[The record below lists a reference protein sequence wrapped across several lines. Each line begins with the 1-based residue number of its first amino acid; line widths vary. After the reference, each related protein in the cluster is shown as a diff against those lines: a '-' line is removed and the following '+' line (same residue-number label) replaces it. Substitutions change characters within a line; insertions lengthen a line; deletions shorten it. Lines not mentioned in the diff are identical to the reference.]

1 MIFIIP
7 FIIGAI
13 GVAIGAVGG
22 AFAAHAAG
30 EKDRQESKSHRKV
43 ANELCDKYSKL
54 QKQYYDL
61 ADKSK
66 SENKRLLE
74 KLAISEVEKDTLHL
88 LVDLQQAIIGL
99 MLSIDESPSYEAL
112 AQINIAVKATN
123 QVLLNLDKN
132 PIEINS
138 DYFDRNFKRVISI
151 EGSNIRELIA
161 KDPNT
166 PPATLTKLSKDLFW
180 IREAVA
186 NNPSTPIN
194 VLTWLKNDTCVEVI
208 NAAEKNLDYQQRSHL
223 LTVKYGC
230 KVSIK
235 ACNSK
240 YVMCRLNRHAK
251 LAARADH
258 INDWE
263 KFEIVNI
270 ANSLLE
276 NKKIPVRYGDKVA
289 FRSLAN
295 DKFVS
300 SDLGNHGRLIASVPH
315 IKEWEIFTVLP
326 FKDDDKLGT
335 NIEYEDEFTLRLHSS
350 KLVYCR
356 VKENGRICIDSIR
369 TDGSEVFTFIKPSN

>member
-13 GVAIGAVGG
+13 GVAVGAVGG

-74 KLAISEVEKDTLHL
+74 KLAISEVEKDTLYL

-99 MLSIDESPSYEAL
+99 MLSIDESPSYDAL

-151 EGSNIRELIA
+151 KGSNIRE
-161 KDPNT
+161 
-166 PPATLTKLSKDLFW
+166 
-180 IREAVA
+180 
-186 NNPSTPIN
+186 
-194 VLTWLKNDTCVEVI
+194 
-208 NAAEKNLDYQQRSHL
+208 
-223 LTVKYGC
+223 
-230 KVSIK
+230 
-235 ACNSK
+235 
-240 YVMCRLNRHAK
+240 
-251 LAARADH
+251 
-258 INDWE
+258 
-263 KFEIVNI
+263 
-270 ANSLLE
+270 
-276 NKKIPVRYGDKVA
+276 
-289 FRSLAN
+289 
-295 DKFVS
+295 
-300 SDLGNHGRLIASVPH
+300 
-315 IKEWEIFTVLP
+315 
-326 FKDDDKLGT
+326 
-335 NIEYEDEFTLRLHSS
+335 
-350 KLVYCR
+350 
-356 VKENGRICIDSIR
+356 
-369 TDGSEVFTFIKPSN
+369 

>member
-13 GVAIGAVGG
+13 GVAVGAVGG

-194 VLTWLKNDTCVEVI
+194 VLTWLKNDTYVEVI

-230 KVSIK
+230 QVSIK
-235 ACNSK
+235 AYNSK

-263 KFEIVNI
+263 KFEIVNV

-276 NKKIPVRYGDKVA
+276 NKNIPVRYGDKVA

-295 DKFVS
+295 DKFIS

-326 FKDDDKLGT
+326 FKDDYKLGT
-335 NIEYEDEFTLRLHSS
+335 NIEYEDKFTLQVHRS
-350 KLVYCR
+350 KQVYCR
-356 VKENGRICIDSIR
+356 GKENGRICIDSIR
-369 TDGSEVFTFIKPSN
+369 TDGSEVFTFIKPSI

>member
-13 GVAIGAVGG
+13 GVAVGAVGG

-43 ANELCDKYSKL
+43 ANELCGKYSKL

-166 PPATLTKLSKDLFW
+166 PSATLTKLSKDLFW

-186 NNPSTPIN
+186 DNPSTPKNI
-194 VLTWLKNDTCVEVI
+194 LTLLKEDKCPEVS
-208 NAAEKNLDYQQRSHL
+208 NAAQRNLDYQQRQNL
-223 LTVKYGC
+223 AVKYGSP
-230 KVSIK
+230 VSIK
-235 ACNSK
+235 ACNGK
-240 YVMCRLNRHAK
+240 YIMSRLNRHGK

-263 KFEIVNI
+263 QFEIINV
-270 ANSLLE
+270 AKPLLE
-276 NKKIPVRYGDKVA
+276 NKNTPVCYGDKVA

-295 DKFVS
+295 DNFVS

-315 IKEWEIFTVLP
+315 IKQWEIFTISP
-326 FKDDDKLGT
+326 FKNDRKLGK
-335 NIEYEDEFTLRLHSS
+335 NVEYEDKFTLQVHNS
-350 KLVYCR
+350 KQVYCK
-356 VKENGRICIDSIR
+356 VKESGRICIDSIR
-369 TDGSEVFTFIKPSN
+369 TDGSEIFIFIKPSN

>member
-13 GVAIGAVGG
+13 GVAVGAVGG

-161 KDPNT
+161 KDPIT

-186 NNPSTPIN
+186 NR
-194 VLTWLKNDTCVEVI
+194 E
-208 NAAEKNLDYQQRSHL
+208 HL
-223 LTVKYGC
+223 
-230 KVSIK
+230 
-235 ACNSK
+235 N
-240 YVMCRLNRHAK
+240 
-251 LAARADH
+251 
-258 INDWE
+258 
-263 KFEIVNI
+263 
-270 ANSLLE
+270 
-276 NKKIPVRYGDKVA
+276 
-289 FRSLAN
+289 
-295 DKFVS
+295 
-300 SDLGNHGRLIASVPH
+300 
-315 IKEWEIFTVLP
+315 
-326 FKDDDKLGT
+326 
-335 NIEYEDEFTLRLHSS
+335 
-350 KLVYCR
+350 
-356 VKENGRICIDSIR
+356 
-369 TDGSEVFTFIKPSN
+369 

>member
-13 GVAIGAVGG
+13 GVAVGAVGG

-43 ANELCDKYSKL
+43 ANKLCDKYSKL

-230 KVSIK
+230 QVSIK

-240 YVMCRLNRHAK
+240 YV
-251 LAARADH
+251 
-258 INDWE
+258 
-263 KFEIVNI
+263 
-270 ANSLLE
+270 
-276 NKKIPVRYGDKVA
+276 
-289 FRSLAN
+289 
-295 DKFVS
+295 
-300 SDLGNHGRLIASVPH
+300 
-315 IKEWEIFTVLP
+315 
-326 FKDDDKLGT
+326 
-335 NIEYEDEFTLRLHSS
+335 
-350 KLVYCR
+350 
-356 VKENGRICIDSIR
+356 
-369 TDGSEVFTFIKPSN
+369 